1 MIAIT
6 GATGQLGQLV
16 INELVTKVDPSQLIA
31 VVRSPEKAQ
40 SYSEQGIDVRLGDYS
55 QADTLTTALA
65 GVKQLLLISSSEV
78 GQRTPQHKAVI
89 EAAKANGVEHI
100 LYTSIL
106 KADSSPLPLAKEHLE
121 TEALIKA
128 SGIAYTVLRNGWY
141 TENYAASIAPS
152 LEHSAFIGC
161 AGEGQI
167 ASAARADYAAAA
179 VAAILN
185 VLEGKASGSDI
196 LELAGG
202 DAYTLSEFAA
212 EIAQQAGKTVAYV
225 NLPESEF
232 AGALIGAGLP
242 EPLAVLLAE
251 SDTGAS
257 KGGLFSDDAT
267 LSSLIGRP
275 TTPYADVI
283 KATLA
288 AL

>member
-55 QADTLTTALA
+55 QADTLSTALA

-161 AGEGQI
+161 AGEGKI
-167 ASAARADYAAAA
+167 ASAARADYASAA

-196 LELAGG
+196 LELAGS

-212 EIAQQAGKTVAYV
+212 EIAQQADKTVAYV

-242 EPLAVLLAE
+242 EPLAILLAE

-257 KGGLFSDDAT
+257 KGGLFSDDST
-267 LSSLIGRP
+267 LSDLIGRP

-288 AL
+288 ML

>member
-55 QADTLTTALA
+55 QADTLSTALA

-161 AGEGQI
+161 AGEGKI
-167 ASAARADYAAAA
+167 ASAARADYASAA

-196 LELAGG
+196 LELAGS

-212 EIAQQAGKTVAYV
+212 ETAQQADKTVAYV

-242 EPLAVLLAE
+242 EPLAILLAE

-257 KGGLFSDDAT
+257 KGGLFSDDST
-267 LSSLIGRP
+267 LSDLIGRP

-288 AL
+288 ML